1 MVDSSAINSNGKGKR
16 RALDNYKAESSSH
29 HNTVQQQNNDE
40 EDASS
45 DQNKVLPGTYP
56 PLYLGNKD
64 PQQAKEIQDRYNES
78 IKEKEASVKGGQ
90 NDSSSDARGAGTS
103 SSSSS
108 LASTSVP
115 SLQPTAPGAMLMNLN
130 TSGLQTI
137 NGRFSSSSSS
147 SSSTSSPAYEH
158 FGVQDPKHYVTVSFG
173 AGIKAKDLD
182 AHTSKY
188 GYIVPLACYPVGTAI
203 FITGGYGFV
212 SRLFGLSMDL
222 TTELEIVLPHD
233 GSIYTLYS
241 DYNTRYASSPSERA
255 KQEELWWCFRGAGTA
270 FGIVTRITAKAYK
283 IGKVLSGNLI
293 FPYNSITTPSLL
305 KHWRDCWKL
314 APRELYSNFALTAGP
329 TAAGHVSHKYYALD
343 SATA

>member
-1 MVDSSAINSNGKGKR
+1 MVDSSTISSNSNGNNKGKR
-16 RALDNYKAESSSH
+16 RALDNYKAEGSSH
-29 HNTVQQQNNDE
+29 HNSGAQQNENN
-40 EDASS
+40 DASS
-45 DQNKVLPGTYP
+45 SQNKVLPGTYP

-64 PQQAKEIQDRYNES
+64 PQQAKEIQDRYSES
-78 IKEKEASVKGGQ
+78 IKEKEASVKDGQ
-90 NDSSSDARGAGTS
+90 NSSSGDARGAGTS

-130 TSGLQTI
+130 TSGIQTI
-137 NGRFSSSSSS
+137 NGRSSSYTSSSSSS
-147 SSSTSSPAYEH
+147 SSSSLYEH
-158 FGVQDPKHYVTVSFG
+158 FGVQDPKDYVTVSFG

-241 DYNTRYASSPSERA
+241 DYATRYASSPSERA

-329 TAAGHVSHKYYALD
+329 TAAGHVS
-343 SATA
+343 